1 MIHEQEL
8 ILGEKTRYNGQ
19 IYLNQLSIDHLKSVN
34 ADMKE
39 DAQRN
44 LNSLKTL
51 HGKYTY
57 SQTALQTLQTK
68 YDLTK
73 TDLDA
78 QIATMKKQ
86 IEADGIK
93 LRKNKTSLKLIPT
106 LEAKCDGLEQKLTQY
121 KDEETKLRDENAL
134 LRASKQQL
142 EISLAEKVATI
153 SQITSDLED
162 QKQIDQQLMFLMEKK
177 KAKKN

>member
-1 MIHEQEL
+1 M
-8 ILGEKTRYNGQ
+8 ILGENTRSRGQ
-19 IYLNQLSIDHLKSVN
+19 IYLNQLSCDSLKKVI

-39 DAQRN
+39 DTQRAVN
-44 LNSLKTL
+44 TLTTL
-51 HGKYTY
+51 HRKYTT
-57 SQTALQTLQTK
+57 SENELQALKKK
-68 YDLTK
+68 YDTTK

-78 QIATMKKQ
+78 QIATMKRQ
-86 IEADGIK
+86 IEEDSIK

-106 LEAKCDGLEQKLTQY
+106 LEAKCDGLEQKLNQCT
-121 KDEETKLRDENAL
+121 DEGTKLRDENAL